1 MGVPKFFRW
10 LSERYPKINQPFT
23 SPPCP
28 ETVSAHFP
36 NDSDLPPSVKS
47 SRSISRDKNN
57 GDDGADGDALSSSA
71 VPRAS
76 DAVEADLEHEH
87 HLKCNLRPE
96 FDRLYIDMNGIIH
109 CCSHN
114 NATDDDPSIDSE
126 IHLDAAERS
135 AASPA
140 TPLPGS
146 VAITEEQIFHNVCY
160 YLDRI
165 VTDVAQPQELVYL
178 AIDGVAPR
186 AKMNQQRSRRYRS
199 GKERE
204 IEATFYEAHLAS
216 AAESSA
222 ASAAAAAAAAS
233 EIVFRGFD
241 GDGHEEGEEEGV
253 AYARASRT
261 DGYIPGISG
270 EAAKDGEALAAS
282 GQHQHDNIRE
292 VTPGR
297 FSGTFQTSE
306 DGLHTEKELENR
318 SPKTDGTVTASDV
331 SNADVPSGTTFHSN
345 TITPGT
351 PFFDR
356 CTAHIKDFV
365 RKKLR
370 EDPRWANLTIIFSGP
385 DVPGEGEHK
394 IMDFIRRE
402 RARAD
407 YNPNTR
413 HCLFG
418 QDGDLIMLG
427 LATHEPNFCLLREEV
442 VFEEGRKATALAKYR
457 RSSGLDGSNGGS
469 NLSASLD
476 AYMHNSNF
484 ELLHMSLLR
493 NYLAYEF
500 ETSDAV
506 PSSPFDIESTIDD
519 FVFMTFFVGNDFLP
533 HMPALDIGDEAFDL
547 LFYTY
552 KRHRYGWLASEMEKN
567 DVKKDKATP
576 YPYLTRG
583 GDIVSGWRLEEFLS
597 EVGSHEDP
605 YYSNKN
611 RKKDKELKRI
621 RKFDKKAGREP
632 SIPSDEDLWNREEKD
647 RERYMEMLQ
656 SIDANLDDVDEDD
669 AFSPVISSGQL
680 HTPSQE
686 GGKKD
691 GVFIPEENELQVG
704 FLDNMSRLLKNSLS
718 PQGIAEV
725 GGGTA
730 GKKVTASATQPTQK
744 EGASASTA
752 ALEGQLTDMKGRCK
766 YIFLCVTIA

>member
-23 SPPCP
+23 SPPSP
-28 ETVSAHFP
+28 ATVAAHFSD
-36 NDSDLPPSVKS
+36 DSDLPPSVKS
-47 SRSISRDKNN
+47 ACSRNIERSKGAGG
-57 GDDGADGDALSSSA
+57 GDEHGSDASFSSSA
-71 VPRAS
+71 PRAS

-114 NATDDDPSIDSE
+114 NATDDDPSIDPE
-126 IHLDAAERS
+126 MHLDAVERS
-135 AASPA
+135 ASSPP
-140 TPLPGS
+140 TPPPGS
-146 VAITEEQIFHNVCY
+146 VPITEEQIFKNVCY
-160 YLDRI
+160 YFDRI

-204 IEATFYEAHLAS
+204 IEATFFEAHLAS
-216 AAESSA
+216 AVESSA
-222 ASAAAAAAAAS
+222 ASAAS

-241 GDGHEEGEEEGV
+241 GDGHDDEEEEEENGGV
-253 AYARASRT
+253 SYADRMGT
-261 DGYIPGISG
+261 HTPGISE
-270 EAAKDGEALAAS
+270 EAAKDGEALV
-282 GQHQHDNIRE
+282 GRHDNIRE

-306 DGLHTEKELENR
+306 DGVHTDDALESKSGKEIDDLDAGKSVNANVLV
-318 SPKTDGTVTASDV
+318 GT
-331 SNADVPSGTTFHSN
+331 PFHSN

-365 RKKLR
+365 RRKLR

-402 RARAD
+402 RARSD

-442 VFEEGRKATALAKYR
+442 IFEEGRKVAALAKHR
-457 RSSGLDGSNGGS
+457 RSSTEEDGSNGGS
-469 NLSASLD
+469 SASLSASLD

-493 NYLAYEF
+493 DYLAYEF
-500 ETSDAV
+500 ETNDVV

-552 KRHRYGWLASEMEKN
+552 KRHRYDWLASEMQKSSK
-567 DVKKDKATP
+567 VQQDKSTP
-576 YPYLTRG
+576 YPYLTHG
-583 GDIVSGWRLEEFLS
+583 GNIVSGSRLEEFLS

-611 RKKDKELKRI
+611 RKKEKELKRI
-621 RKFDKKAGREP
+621 RKFDKKARRKP
-632 SIPSDEDLWNREEKD
+632 SIPSDEALWNREEKD

-656 SIDANLDDVDEDD
+656 SIDANIDDDDEDD

-680 HTPSQE
+680 PTSSPE
-686 GGKKD
+686 TGDKD
-691 GVFIPEENELQVG
+691 GIFHPEENELQVG

-725 GGGTA
+725 GGSVSSKAAAAATQSQQKDHA
-730 GKKVTASATQPTQK
+730 PASA
-744 EGASASTA
+744 A
-752 ALEGQLTDMKGRCK
+752 ALECQLTDLKGRCK
-766 YIFLCVTIA
+766 Y

>member
-23 SPPCP
+23 SPPSP
-28 ETVSAHFP
+28 ETVAAHFP
-36 NDSDLPPSVKS
+36 DDSDLPPSVKS
-47 SRSISRDKNN
+47 SRSIDRARNSSAGGSDDNN
-57 GDDGADGDALSSSA
+57 GSGSGATSVSSSA
-71 VPRAS
+71 PRAS
-76 DAVEADLEHEH
+76 DAVEADLEQEH

-114 NATDDDPSIDSE
+114 NATDDDPSIDPE

-140 TPLPGS
+140 TPPPGS
-146 VAITEEQIFHNVCY
+146 VPITEEQIFHNVCY

-204 IEATFYEAHLAS
+204 SEATFYEAHLAS

-222 ASAAAAAAAAS
+222 TSAS

-241 GDGHEEGEEEGV
+241 GDGHEEEEEENGFT
-253 AYARASRT
+253 YADRT
-261 DGYIPGISG
+261 SAHIPGISDV
-270 EAAKDGEALAAS
+270 AAKDAEALAAS
-282 GQHQHDNIRE
+282 GQHGHDNIRE

-297 FSGTFQTSE
+297 FSGTFQTAE
-306 DGLHTEKELENR
+306 DGLHTDEELERNG
-318 SPKTDGTVTASDV
+318 SGVGGDMVATDTLDVGVPAETA
-331 SNADVPSGTTFHSN
+331 FHSN

-356 CTAHIKDFV
+356 CTAHIKEFV
-365 RKKLR
+365 RRKLR

-442 VFEEGRKATALAKYR
+442 IFEEGRKAAALAKHR
-457 RSSGLDGSNGGS
+457 RSSTEADGSNGGS

-476 AYMHNSNF
+476 AYMHNANF

-493 NYLAYEF
+493 DYLAYEF
-500 ETSDAV
+500 ETSDVV

-567 DVKKDKATP
+567 DVKQDKSTP

-583 GDIVSGWRLEEFLS
+583 GSIVSGSRLEEFLS

-611 RKKDKELKRI
+611 RKKEKELKRI

-632 SIPSDEDLWNREEKD
+632 SIPSDEALWNREEKD

-656 SIDANLDDVDEDD
+656 SIDGNLDDGDEDG

-680 HTPSQE
+680 PASSQE
-686 GGKKD
+686 VEDND
-691 GVFIPEENELQVG
+691 GVFRPEENELQVG

-718 PQGIAEV
+718 SQGIAEV
-725 GGGTA
+725 GGSPDNKGATPSQQ
-730 GKKVTASATQPTQK
+730 KVD
-744 EGASASTA
+744 ASASAA
-752 ALEGQLTDMKGRCK
+752 ALEGQLTDLKGRCE
-766 YIFLCVTIA
+766 C